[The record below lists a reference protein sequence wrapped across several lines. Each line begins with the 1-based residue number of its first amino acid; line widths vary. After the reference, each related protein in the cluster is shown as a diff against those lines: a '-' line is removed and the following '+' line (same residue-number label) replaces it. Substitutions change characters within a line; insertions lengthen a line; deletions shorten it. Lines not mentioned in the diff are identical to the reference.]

1 MADLDLTGY
10 DRICSWREFEHAS
23 QSSLSTRL
31 WNLQTGHEA
40 IEITFQRETCCTVTL
55 LGCIMVSFA
64 LLILAPA
71 RFRHVTSIPR
81 AVTLFDRRYS
91 KIRIR
96 LRHISYQVIFVYAC
110 WK

>member
-23 QSSLSTRL
+23 QPSLSTRL

-40 IEITFQRETCCTVTL
+40 IE